1 MREKKKKIYFIKFF
15 PIASQIFIRFSFVFY
30 TFGINKFFDGNFL
43 YFFLQFPCRLCSTPT
58 VAVFISL
65 FWFFL
70 YFSLLYTVCM
80 YSLLQSKPKRL
91 WGVLVRNEKKNNP
104 DTIHSQSHPQ
114 QTTPPEEQ
122 ESDRMARGP
131 ANEDSFSKTDFL
143 VCWVG
148 H

>member
-1 MREKKKKIYFIKFF
+1 
-15 PIASQIFIRFSFVFY
+15 
-30 TFGINKFFDGNFL
+30 
-43 YFFLQFPCRLCSTPT
+43 
-58 VAVFISL
+58 
-65 FWFFL
+65 
-70 YFSLLYTVCM
+70 M

-131 ANEDSFSKTDFL
+131 ANEDSFSKNDFW
-143 VCWVG
+143 VGWVG